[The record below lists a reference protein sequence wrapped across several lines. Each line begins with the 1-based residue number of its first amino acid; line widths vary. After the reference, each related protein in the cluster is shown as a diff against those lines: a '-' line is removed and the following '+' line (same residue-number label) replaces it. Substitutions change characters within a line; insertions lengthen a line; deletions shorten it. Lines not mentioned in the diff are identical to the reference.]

1 MSFLELAKKRCSCR
15 NFNDQQVPEETL
27 QYILEAGRV
36 APTGVNKQPQHILVI
51 RSKEGLAK
59 MEQVTK
65 FYNAQTVLI
74 ICTEPDA
81 AWTRQGDDF
90 NIADID
96 ATIVTSHMILAAT
109 EKDVA
114 SLWICRFWPEI
125 ARKEFHIPDN
135 YRPVNILALGY
146 TDDTTPKNCGSRCRK
161 QLHTKPSNVILILF
175 FPIKK
180 SRSGSRLRTTPAFL
194 FDMLN
199 NSNGYIQQH
208 PDDDN

>member
-1 MSFLELAKKRCSCR
+1 MMLLTALLLVSVLLSLRAGSYNTPTAELIKGIFGKSADKK
-15 NFNDQQVPEETL
+15 
-27 QYILEAGRV
+27 
-36 APTGVNKQPQHILVI
+36 VNLV
-51 RSKEGLAK
+51 
-59 MEQVTK
+59 
-65 FYNAQTVLI
+65 

-146 TDDTTPKNCGSRCRK
+146 TDDAWKSPA
-161 QLHTKPSNVILILF
+161 PSNSSINPSAEL
-175 FPIKK
+175 
-180 SRSGSRLRTTPAFL
+180 
-194 FDMLN
+194 
-199 NSNGYIQQH
+199 
-208 PDDDN
+208 

>member
-36 APTGVNKQPQHILVI
+36 APTGVNKQPQHILVV

-81 AWTRQGDDF
+81 AWTRKGDDF
-90 NIADID
+90 SSNRKRRCFSLDL
-96 ATIVTSHMILAAT
+96 SFLAGNCT
-109 EKDVA
+109 E
-114 SLWICRFWPEI
+114 R
-125 ARKEFHIPDN
+125 IP
-135 YRPVNILALGY
+135 
-146 TDDTTPKNCGSRCRK
+146 
-161 QLHTKPSNVILILF
+161 H
-175 FPIKK
+175 
-180 SRSGSRLRTTPAFL
+180 SG
-194 FDMLN
+194 
-199 NSNGYIQQH
+199 
-208 PDDDN
+208 

>member
-36 APTGVNKQPQHILVI
+36 APTGVNKQPQHILVV

-59 MEQVTK
+59 MKQVTK
-65 FYNAQTVLI
+65 FYNAQTVLV

-114 SLWICRFWPEI
+114 SLWICRFWPGI

-146 TDDTTPKNCGSRCRK
+146 TDDAWKSPERHDTEELRK
-161 QLHTKPSNVILILF
+161 PLSETVTYETF
-175 FPIKK
+175 
-180 SRSGSRLRTTPAFL
+180 
-194 FDMLN
+194 
-199 NSNGYIQQH
+199 
-208 PDDDN
+208 

>member
-36 APTGVNKQPQHILVI
+36 APTGVNKQPQHILVV

-59 MEQVTK
+59 MKQVTK

-114 SLWICRFWPEI
+114 SLWI
-125 ARKEFHIPDN
+125 
-135 YRPVNILALGY
+135 
-146 TDDTTPKNCGSRCRK
+146 
-161 QLHTKPSNVILILF
+161 
-175 FPIKK
+175 
-180 SRSGSRLRTTPAFL
+180 
-194 FDMLN
+194 
-199 NSNGYIQQH
+199 
-208 PDDDN
+208 

>member
-36 APTGVNKQPQHILVI
+36 APTGVNKQPQHILVV

-59 MEQVTK
+59 MKQVTK

-146 TDDTTPKNCGSRCRK
+146 TMAPSGNSPFFMRTNRSRFSSTERSRHGDGVPGTETVPRFSRICSCVWSS
-161 QLHTKPSNVILILF
+161 TYANPFLIST
-175 FPIKK
+175 IAQ
-180 SRSGSRLRTTPAFL
+180 S
-194 FDMLN
+194 
-199 NSNGYIQQH
+199 
-208 PDDDN
+208 

>member
-1 MSFLELAKKRCSCR
+1 MK
-15 NFNDQQVPEETL
+15 
-27 QYILEAGRV
+27 
-36 APTGVNKQPQHILVI
+36 
-51 RSKEGLAK
+51 
-59 MEQVTK
+59 QVTK
-65 FYNAQTVLI
+65 FYNAQTVLF

-114 SLWICRFWPEI
+114 SIWICRFWPEI

-146 TDDTTPKNCGSRCRK
+146 TDDAWKSPERHDTEELRK
-161 QLHTKPSNVILILF
+161 PLSETVTYETF
-175 FPIKK
+175 
-180 SRSGSRLRTTPAFL
+180 
-194 FDMLN
+194 
-199 NSNGYIQQH
+199 
-208 PDDDN
+208 

>member
-51 RSKEGLAK
+51 RSKEGLSK

-114 SLWICRFWPEI
+114 SLWICRLWPEI
-125 ARKEFHIPDN
+125 ARKEVHIPDN
-135 YRPVNILALGY
+135 Y
-146 TDDTTPKNCGSRCRK
+146 
-161 QLHTKPSNVILILF
+161 
-175 FPIKK
+175 
-180 SRSGSRLRTTPAFL
+180 
-194 FDMLN
+194 
-199 NSNGYIQQH
+199 
-208 PDDDN
+208 

>member
-36 APTGVNKQPQHILVI
+36 APTGVNKQPQHILVV

-65 FYNAQTVLI
+65 FYNAQTVLV

-114 SLWICRFWPEI
+114 SLWICRFWP
-125 ARKEFHIPDN
+125 
-135 YRPVNILALGY
+135 
-146 TDDTTPKNCGSRCRK
+146 
-161 QLHTKPSNVILILF
+161 
-175 FPIKK
+175 
-180 SRSGSRLRTTPAFL
+180 
-194 FDMLN
+194 
-199 NSNGYIQQH
+199 
-208 PDDDN
+208 